1 MVSSDRS
8 TRPLRARQQAVDRP
22 WGISMLCILLFMG
35 ALAMIVLG
43 GVLLSSYEET
53 RELVLAGISLALG
66 LFLIATGLG
75 LWRMKKWG
83 VVLFAVLMLLG
94 AGNNLLRQWPDLLS
108 ADVMRSLTGAI
119 GIIGTLLVSVGW
131 LALVTMLWQ
140 KTEA

>member
-1 MVSSDRS
+1 
-8 TRPLRARQQAVDRP
+8 
-22 WGISMLCILLFMG
+22 MLCILLFMG